1 MKISRSPIPISFISE
16 GTSFSLPLS
25 KSLSTV
31 NESRFKQSDVVFV
44 TDGEDRLRDSF
55 LEEFNKKKREKDFN
69 VLSLL
74 IGSNTNTVGLFSDNV
89 VQVKDFDDEGS
100 FTAFEI

>member
-1 MKISRSPIPISFISE
+1 MDMVKLAQTFLNG
-16 GTSFSLPLS
+16 GTDFSLPLS
-25 KSLSTV
+25 KILSTV
-31 NESRFKQSDVVFV
+31 NERRFKQSDVLFV

-55 LEEFNKKKREKDFN
+55 LEEYNKKKREIDFN

-74 IGSNTNTVGLFSDNV
+74 IGSNTNTVGLFSDIV

-100 FTAFEI
+100 FTAIEK

>member
-1 MKISRSPIPISFISE
+1 MVKLAQTFLSG
-16 GTSFSLPLS
+16 GTDFSLSLS
-25 KSLSTV
+25 KSLSTI

-69 VLSLL
+69 VLSLF
-74 IGSNTNTVGLFSDNV
+74 IEVI
-89 VQVKDFDDEGS
+89 Q
-100 FTAFEI
+100 IQ